1 MSLSLQI
8 IIGLTIGLILGFFT
22 IIATINKK
30 EQELILTWN
39 NLSDAL
45 NIRYLKLKNVLN
57 FLKNHMENFH
67 SEINKLI
74 EMCDSSI
81 ESDPSI
87 KNISKK
93 LQDENNINYT
103 LENIKYN
110 MQNFPSIEQDTEIQS
125 ALNAIIESEYNVGE
139 AIRIYNAKN
148 LEYKVLLD
156 TFPISLVAWVL
167 NKNQD
172 EIISFNVASVEEF
185 GDNYIDEDEI

>member
-74 EMCDSSI
+74 KMCDSSI

-110 MQNFPSIEQDTEIQS
+110 MQNFPSIEQDAEIQS

-156 TFPISLVAWVL
+156 TFPISLVAWIL

>member
-30 EQELILTWN
+30 EQELNSAWN

-57 FLKNHMENFH
+57 FLKNHMENFQ

-93 LQDENNINYT
+93 LKDENNINYT

-172 EIISFNVASVEEF
+172 EIISFNVANVEEF